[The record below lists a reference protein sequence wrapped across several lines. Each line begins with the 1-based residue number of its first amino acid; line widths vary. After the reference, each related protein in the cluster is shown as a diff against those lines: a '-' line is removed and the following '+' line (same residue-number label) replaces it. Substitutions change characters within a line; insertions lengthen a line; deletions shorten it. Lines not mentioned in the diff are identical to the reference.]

1 MPRAN
6 VISQHQINLIFEELE
21 NLNKTVA
28 RILGIL
34 KSTGQVSW
42 AGDEDNMETNFVETN
57 SSTKWTGAT
66 GLA

>member
-6 VISQHQINLIFEELE
+6 VLSQHQLNLILEELE
-21 NLNKTVA
+21 SLNKTVA

-34 KSTGQVSW
+34 KSSGHVNW
-42 AGDEDNMETNFVETN
+42 AGDEDLNMESTAETN
-57 SSTKWTGAT
+57 SSTRWTGAT